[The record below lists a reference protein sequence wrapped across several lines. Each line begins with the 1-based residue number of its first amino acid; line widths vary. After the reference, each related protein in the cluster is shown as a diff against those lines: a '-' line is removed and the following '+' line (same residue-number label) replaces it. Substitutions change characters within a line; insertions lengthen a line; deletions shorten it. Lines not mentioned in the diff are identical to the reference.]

1 MVSRQQKGWT
11 KAHTHILA
19 SRDRVREMSAGSKQ
33 DKCNV
38 ALALTSW
45 WAETR
50 QESSQQAVDRT
61 NEGQH
66 SHSGKQRQCKR
77 EVSKQWRGQTRD
89 STHKLA
95 SRDEVRELPA
105 RKHYKQVVALTNWQG
120 DKVSNKED
128 SQAAGLTNNH
138 IKGNAATHSPIISS
152 LFSSPPLNI
161 VQALKQKWGVF
172 RPFCMKTL
180 TSLQHGLCS
189 IPDFPFGLLRAWHWW
204 HCHSKH

>member
-95 SRDEVRELPA
+95 SRDEVREITSQKTLQTSGGT
-105 RKHYKQVVALTNWQG
+105 YKLTRRQG
-120 DKVSNKED
+120 
-128 SQAAGLTNNH
+128 QQQRGLTSSR
-138 IKGNAATHSPIISS
+138 TH
-152 LFSSPPLNI
+152 
-161 VQALKQKWGVF
+161 KQPHKRKCSHTFTNYFLPVF
-172 RPFCMKTL
+172 LPT
-180 TSLQHGLCS
+180 
-189 IPDFPFGLLRAWHWW
+189 
-204 HCHSKH
+204 SKHCASPKAKMRCF